1 MGIIATHELTKIY
14 RTYEKEP
21 GLGGSIR
28 NLFSRKYTDK
38 RAVDTVS
45 LSIDEGEMVGFL
57 GPNGAGKTT
66 ILKMLTGLIHPSSGE
81 ASVMGFVPWERRNEF
96 RRQYALVMGQK
107 SQVWTDIPAIETFH
121 LCREIYQID
130 RRRFTR
136 ALDELVGVLDVG
148 GALKTQVRR
157 LSLGERMKMELIA
170 ALLHQPRVLFLDE
183 PTIGLDVVS
192 QQKIRDF
199 LRYHNHEHRTTVL
212 LTSHYMRDIQDLCR
226 RVVILDRGTV
236 FYDGHLA
243 EIVQRFSHQRELT
256 LRFASPVS
264 ESAMRGLA
272 DIVRFDPLQVTFKV
286 ERGSLPGLIAE
297 ILSAHEVID
306 LSAAELPIEDI
317 IATVFLGRRPGASAE
332 VTP

>member
-1 MGIIATHELTKIY
+1 MSIIATHALTRIY

-21 GLGGSIR
+21 GLKGSLR
-28 NLFSRKYTDK
+28 NLFSRTYMDK
-38 RAVDTVS
+38 RAVDAVS

-66 ILKMLTGLIHPSSGE
+66 MLKLLTGLIHPSSGE
-81 ASVMGFVPWERRNEF
+81 AHVMGFVPWERRNEF

-130 RRRFTR
+130 RRQFTR

-148 GALKTQVRR
+148 DALKTQVRR

-199 LRYHNHEHRTTVL
+199 LRYHNHEHHTTVL
-212 LTSHYMRDIQDLCR
+212 LTSHYMRDILDLCK
-226 RVVILDRGTV
+226 RVVIIDRGTV

-243 EIVQRFSHQRELT
+243 EIVRRFSHQRELT
-256 LRFASPVS
+256 LRFAAPVA
-264 ESAMRGLA
+264 EGAMRELA

-286 ERGSLPGLIAE
+286 DRGNLPGLIAG

-306 LSAAELPIEDI
+306 LSAAELPIEDV
-317 IATVFLGRRPGASAE
+317 IATVFLGRRAGAAAE
-332 VTP
+332 ATP